1 MLAPR
6 GPRGCARHLGLLP
19 YKAMN
24 RCHFYHFA
32 LKYSTQKREERRT
45 NKNAGNRWRVLE
57 NSHSKKFLFND
68 FTHGP

>member
-32 LKYSTQKREERRT
+32 LKYSTKKKGGEKNKQKCWEPVE
-45 NKNAGNRWRVLE
+45 GVG
-57 NSHSKKFLFND
+57 KF
-68 FTHGP
+68 PQQKVSI